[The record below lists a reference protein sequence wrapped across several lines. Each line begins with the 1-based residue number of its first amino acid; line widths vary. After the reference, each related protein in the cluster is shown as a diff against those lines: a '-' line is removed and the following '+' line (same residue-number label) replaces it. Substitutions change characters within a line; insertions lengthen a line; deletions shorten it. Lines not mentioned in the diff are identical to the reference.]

1 MDQAAPA
8 ALFRAFD
15 KCMNPLKKTERLP
28 PLPSGTG
35 RRFFLAIGVSR
46 YQHLSREEQLTRVG
60 EDVLAVRNLFT
71 GFGYESVLEGI
82 GDYGSAN
89 DIREKIRR
97 WVADV
102 GLDEEDTVVLY
113 FAGHGYAPD
122 RDRHYLC
129 CWDTRE
135 DTPASTALAT
145 EDLVRI
151 LCEGRLRRLLLVLD
165 TCSAGAGASDAAG
178 IALNTLAYRLTGGDV
193 STSVCFLSSA
203 RAKDLAQEG
212 AFAPALCEAV
222 ETATERAGQRQP
234 YLDLASVVQHVNDH
248 FAERGVSQ
256 RAELA
261 KGAGTGLDP
270 FLPNDSYRS
279 DLPSEGT
286 DLDFQRQ
293 AAELAEHYGPRS
305 RGVEFESEQG
315 RYFSGREWV
324 LRDLVS
330 WMTSPEGDG
339 RGRIVTGKPGCGK
352 SAVLGRIVTVSDR
365 EYRERLGLAESSDAA
380 LVPVGTVDAAVHA
393 RHKRL
398 EEIVERVSA
407 ALGSRAQ
414 TPSAAGLLQE
424 LAQRARVSER
434 PLVIVVDA
442 LDEAG
447 SGSAADFVGRGEPRR
462 IARELLRPMAEI
474 PGVRL
479 LVGTRRELVR
489 ALESVMAVIDLDTHP
504 ADTEADIRGYVRQ
517 VLLAS
522 DEADVRTPYRDRPE
536 LADLVARGVAS
547 RAAGVFLVAR
557 LTARSLRKEPTPI
570 DTSVSGWQ
578 RTLPSGV
585 GEAFDDYLAR
595 FGEEEDR
602 VRRLLTPLAFAEGQG
617 LPRGTT
623 WAAMATGLSEV
634 RCTDADISEVLR
646 FASDYVAEVV
656 EGERSVYRLYHQALA
671 DHLRAS
677 YTGFG
682 DPARAQERIVAA
694 LLGTVPRRLDGQGP
708 DWFSASAY
716 VRAHLATHASDTEH
730 LDALVADPVFL
741 LAAGQL
747 PLMRVLGRVS
757 GEEAQAARTAYEQ
770 VAHRLSERYPLK
782 DRTSDLQ
789 LSARRCGADA
799 LAERI
804 DKSGLPATWTTRWA
818 WWSTSG
824 AHRQLVGHTR
834 GVVCVATTAL
844 DGHRVAVTGSAD
856 RTVRIWDLSTQSQLG
871 DPPELPVRPTCLVVG
886 ELGEYSVALVGCID
900 GRLRI
905 VDLSTSRVLGEPL
918 EAHTNL
924 VTGAA
929 MASFGGRSLALTSSQ
944 DGTARLWDLD
954 TLRPLGAP
962 LEAHRS
968 SVNAAALASVG
979 GRLVGVTGGAD
990 RKAYVWDLTALLDDP
1005 RAQVRGDP
1013 FVAHTA
1019 EVSALLLMDTP
1030 HGPVVLSGDGEG
1042 MLNRWN
1048 PLTRQQIGEPAFVH
1062 PHVMPARAGVRSIDA
1077 GVFGGRG
1084 VVLTSGWEDARV
1096 WDLETMRQQGH
1107 PLRGHTQELN
1117 WAVLASQS
1125 DGAFA
1130 VTVSEDRTA
1139 RVWDLAADQP
1149 EIGHVETIDA
1159 VAAGT
1164 HEGRPYAVTGGAD
1177 GMLCVWDLSELRGIT
1192 RPLEGHHGAIRA
1204 VALSSVNGDLVAVT
1218 GGDDTSLRVWHP
1230 LRGRECARHL
1240 TGHTNAVTC
1249 LQMVG
1254 LNGRSLVL
1262 SGSEDGTIR
1271 LWDLGTGAEVVSPL
1285 TGQIGGI
1292 YQMRARVD
1300 SGVLRLLVRT
1310 TQNYLYLWSWEGRP
1324 ATSPERV
1331 AAREGWDEE
1340 LDRSTVGVGF
1350 VQGTP
1355 VALTTSGANDL
1366 LCYSVDRWE
1375 RVGRTVEGWGV
1386 QLLSVGNPPPTDDG
1400 HMAVL
1405 DFDRVFHLGNLVAG
1419 TRVGKPLNSSES
1431 GLMKGVFTQT
1441 AAGLGFLS
1449 VHNAQARLWDV
1460 SATSPVGE
1468 AFSGLDHELRGV
1480 DVDEA
1485 CGVVRAMGWDG
1496 TLRVHDADTGR
1507 LVQPLLT
1514 SKEGGAKLR
1523 RVSDTAHL
1531 VQRRQHM
1538 ELLDTATREVV
1549 AVFREHDMASWAEF
1563 AVHPLDGRAIVVTTG
1578 KDARLHV
1585 WDLAERT
1592 RTGEP
1597 LSGHTA
1603 TVRNLRTARIAGRDL
1618 LASASLDGTIRVW
1631 DLRTREPVAGPFG
1644 GAGEPMR
1651 AVDIAAVGEHGLL
1664 VGGTSKG
1671 SLHAWDPRDWS
1682 RIALPVPSLA
1692 DEIRDVRIARVAGV
1706 PLLVVSDSQGVIRVW
1721 NHATRAMVGEIG
1733 VGSSINDLSVTSA
1746 GHLYAAT
1753 GSGLVA
1759 LRLDTDSLTL
1769 P

>member
-1 MDQAAPA
+1 M
-8 ALFRAFD
+8 
-15 KCMNPLKKTERLP
+15 
-28 PLPSGTG
+28 PSGTG
-35 RRFFLAIGVSR
+35 RRFFLAVGVSR
-46 YQHLSREEQLTRVG
+46 YQHLSREEQLTGVG

-102 GLDEEDTVVLY
+102 ELGEEDVVVLY

-151 LCEGRLRRLLLVLD
+151 LCEGRLRRLLLILD
-165 TCSAGAGASDAAG
+165 TCAAGAGASDAAG

-203 RAKDLAQEG
+203 RAKDLAQDG
-212 AFAPALCEAV
+212 AFAPALREAV

-248 FAERGVSQ
+248 FAENGVPQ

-270 FLPNDSYRS
+270 FLPNDSYRA

-352 SAVLGRIVTVSDR
+352 SAVLGRVVTVSDR
-365 EYRERLGLAESSDAA
+365 EYRERLGLAESSDDT
-380 LVPVGTVDAAVHA
+380 LVPVGTVTAAVHA

-398 EEIVERVSA
+398 EEIVERVST
-407 ALGSRAQ
+407 ALGSRAR

-447 SGSAADFVGRGEPRR
+447 SGSTADFVGRGEPRR

-489 ALESVMAVIDLDTHP
+489 ALESVMTVIDLDTHP

-522 DEADVRTPYRDRPE
+522 DEADTRTPYRDRPE
-536 LADLVARGVAS
+536 LADRVARGVAG

-617 LPRGTT
+617 LPRGST
-623 WAAMATGLSEV
+623 WAAMAAGLSDAE
-634 RCTDADISEVLR
+634 CSDADISEVLR

-677 YTGFG
+677 YNGRG
-682 DPARAQERIVAA
+682 DATRAQERIVAA
-694 LLGTVPRRLDGQGP
+694 LLGTVPGRLDGQGP

-716 VRAHLATHASDTEH
+716 VRAHLATHASDTGH

-804 DKSGLPATWTTRWA
+804 DKSGLPSTWTTRWA

-824 AHRQLVGHTR
+824 AHRQLVGHTKE
-834 GVVCVATTAL
+834 VVCVATTAL

-871 DPPELPVRPTCLVVG
+871 DPLALPVRPTCLTLG
-886 ELGEYSVALVGCID
+886 ELDEYSVALVGGID

-905 VDLSTSRVLGEPL
+905 VDLSTSRVLGEQW

-924 VTGAA
+924 VTDVA
-929 MASFGGRSLALTSSQ
+929 MATFRGRTFALTSSQ

-954 TLRPLGAP
+954 TRSPLGGP
-962 LEAHRS
+962 LAAHRS
-968 SVNAAALASVG
+968 SVNAAALAPVG
-979 GRLVGVTGGAD
+979 DRLLGVTGGTD
-990 RKAYVWDLTALLDDP
+990 RRAYVWDLTALLDDP
-1005 RAQVRGDP
+1005 RAEVLGDA

-1019 EVSALLLMDTP
+1019 EVSTLLLTDTP
-1030 HGPVVLSGDGEG
+1030 EGPVVLSGDEEG

-1048 PLTRQQIGEPAFVH
+1048 PLNRQQIGEPTSVH
-1062 PHVMPARAGVRSIDA
+1062 PHVMPVRAGVRSIDA
-1077 GVFGGRG
+1077 GGFGERR

-1107 PLRGHTQELN
+1107 PLRGHTQALN
-1117 WAVLASQS
+1117 QAVLTSQA
-1125 DGAFA
+1125 DGVFA
-1130 VTVSEDRTA
+1130 VTVSDDRTA

-1149 EIGHVETIDA
+1149 ETGHVETINA
-1159 VAAGT
+1159 VTAAVHAGQS
-1164 HEGRPYAVTGGAD
+1164 YAATGGAE
-1177 GMLCVWDLSELRGIT
+1177 GMLCVWDLEELRGIA
-1192 RPLEGHHGAIRA
+1192 RPLESHHGAIRA
-1204 VALSSVNGDLVAVT
+1204 VAMTSVDGDLVAVT

-1230 LRGRECARHL
+1230 LRGRECVRHL

-1249 LQMVG
+1249 LQTVE
-1254 LNGRSLVL
+1254 LNGRSLVV

-1271 LWDLGTGAEVVSPL
+1271 LWDLGTGADVVSPL

-1292 YQMRARVD
+1292 HEMRARVD
-1300 SGVLRLLVRT
+1300 AGVLRLLVRT
-1310 TQNYLYLWSWEGRP
+1310 TQDYLYLWSWEGRP
-1324 ATSPERV
+1324 ATLPERV
-1331 AAREGWDEE
+1331 VGRESWDEA
-1340 LDRSTVGVGF
+1340 LDRGTIGIGF
-1350 VQGTP
+1350 VRGTP

-1366 LCYSVDRWE
+1366 CCYSVEHWQP
-1375 RVGRTVEGWGV
+1375 VGRALEGWGV
-1386 QLLSVGNPPPTDDG
+1386 QLLNFGARVTNDG
-1400 HMAVL
+1400 HTAVL
-1405 DFDRVFHLGNLVAG
+1405 DADRRLHLGDLLAG
-1419 TRVGKPLNSSES
+1419 ERLGRPLLSSEN
-1431 GLMKGVFTQT
+1431 GLIKGVFTET
-1441 AAGLGFLS
+1441 ATGLGFLS
-1449 VHNAQARLWDV
+1449 VQNAQARLWDV
-1460 SATSPVGE
+1460 ATTSPVGE
-1468 AFSGLDHELRGV
+1468 AFSGLDHQLRGV
-1480 DVDEA
+1480 SVDGA
-1485 CGVVRAMGWDG
+1485 QGRVHTMGADG
-1496 TLRVHDADTGR
+1496 TLRAHDADTGH
-1507 LVQPLLT
+1507 LAHPLLT
-1514 SKEGGAKLR
+1514 SQERGSRLC
-1523 RVSDTAHL
+1523 RVSDTTHL
-1531 VQRRQHM
+1531 VQRWRWM
-1538 ELLDTATREVV
+1538 ELVDTAAGEAV
-1549 AVFREHDMASWAEF
+1549 ASFHEQDLAPLTEF
-1563 AVHPLDGRAIVVTTG
+1563 AVHDLDGRTVVVTTG

-1592 RTGEP
+1592 RVGEP
-1597 LSGHTA
+1597 LGGHTA
-1603 TVRNLRTARIAGRDL
+1603 IVRNIRTVRIGDRHL
-1618 LASASLDGTIRVW
+1618 LASASADGTVRVW

-1644 GAGEPMR
+1644 EAGTRLR
-1651 AVDIAAVGEHGLL
+1651 AVDIADTGDGGLL
-1664 VGGTSKG
+1664 VGGGDKG
-1671 SLHAWDPRDWS
+1671 PLLAWNTRNWS
-1682 RIALPVPSLA
+1682 RTALPVPDLV
-1692 DEIRDVRIARVAGV
+1692 DGVRTIRIARVAGV
-1706 PLLVVSDSQGVIRVW
+1706 PLVVVSDLQGVIRAW
-1721 NHATRAMVGEIG
+1721 NHAAGTMVGEIG
-1733 VGSSINDLSVTSA
+1733 VGSLVHDLSVTPD
-1746 GHLYAAT
+1746 GNLYAAT
-1753 GSGLVA
+1753 DSGLVA
-1759 LRLDTDSLTL
+1759 LRLNTDSLTR

>member
-1 MDQAAPA
+1 M
-8 ALFRAFD
+8 
-15 KCMNPLKKTERLP
+15 
-28 PLPSGTG
+28 PSGTG
-35 RRFFLAIGVSR
+35 RRFFLAVGVSR
-46 YQHLSREEQLTRVG
+46 YQHLSREEQLTGVG

-102 GLDEEDTVVLY
+102 ELGEEDVVVLY

-151 LCEGRLRRLLLVLD
+151 LCEGRLRRLLLILD
-165 TCSAGAGASDAAG
+165 TCAAGAGASDAAG

-203 RAKDLAQEG
+203 RAKDLAQDG
-212 AFAPALCEAV
+212 AFAPALREAV

-248 FAERGVSQ
+248 FAENGVPQ

-270 FLPNDSYRS
+270 FLPNDSYRA

-352 SAVLGRIVTVSDR
+352 SAVLGRVVTVSDR
-365 EYRERLGLAESSDAA
+365 EYRERLGLAESSDDT
-380 LVPVGTVDAAVHA
+380 LVPVGTVTAAVHA

-398 EEIVERVSA
+398 EEIVERVFA
-407 ALGSRAQ
+407 ALGSRAR

-447 SGSAADFVGRGEPRR
+447 SGSTADFVGRGEPRR

-489 ALESVMAVIDLDTHP
+489 ALESVMTVIDLDTHP

-522 DEADVRTPYRDRPE
+522 DEADTRTPYRDRPE
-536 LADLVARGVAS
+536 LADRVARGVAG

-617 LPRGTT
+617 LPRGST
-623 WAAMATGLSEV
+623 WAAMAAGLSDAE
-634 RCTDADISEVLR
+634 CSDADISEVLR

-677 YTGFG
+677 YNGRG
-682 DPARAQERIVAA
+682 DATRAQERIVAA
-694 LLGTVPRRLDGQGP
+694 LLGTVPGRLDGQGP

-716 VRAHLATHASDTEH
+716 VRAHLATHASDTGH

-804 DKSGLPATWTTRWA
+804 DKSGLPSTWTTRWA

-824 AHRQLVGHTR
+824 AHRQLVGHTKP
-834 GVVCVATTAL
+834 VTCVATTAL

-856 RTVRIWDLSTQSQLG
+856 KTVRLWDLSTQSQMGGPL
-871 DPPELPVRPTCLVVG
+871 ELPVRPTCLAPG
-886 ELGEYSVALVGCID
+886 ELGEYSVALVGGID
-900 GRLRI
+900 GHLRI
-905 VDLSTSRVLGEPL
+905 VDLSTNRVLSEPWQ
-918 EAHTNL
+918 AHTNF
-924 VTGAA
+924 VTDVAVA
-929 MASFGGRSLALTSSQ
+929 NFRGRTFALTSSQ

-954 TLRPLGAP
+954 TRSPLGRP

-968 SVNAAALASVG
+968 SVRAAALAPVG
-979 GRLVGVTGGAD
+979 ERLIGVTGGAD
-990 RKAYVWDLTALLDDP
+990 RKAYVWDLTGLLDDP
-1005 RAQVRGDP
+1005 SAEVSGDP

-1019 EVSALLLMDTP
+1019 EVTALFLMDTP
-1030 HGPVVLSGDGEG
+1030 DGPVALSGDQEG

-1048 PLTRQQIGEPAFVH
+1048 PLNRQQIGEPTLVH
-1062 PHVMPARAGVRSIDA
+1062 PHVMSDRSSIRSIDV
-1077 GVFGGRG
+1077 GVSKGRKI
-1084 VVLTSGWEDARV
+1084 VLTSAWGDARV
-1096 WDLETMRQQGH
+1096 CDLETMRQQGH
-1107 PLRGHTQELN
+1107 PLRGHTLPLGG
-1117 WAVLASQS
+1117 AVLICQE
-1125 DGAFA
+1125 DETYA
-1130 VTVSEDRTA
+1130 VTVSGDRTA
-1139 RVWDLAADQP
+1139 RVWDLAAEQP
-1149 EIGHVETIDA
+1149 ETGHVDVIND
-1159 VAAGT
+1159 VAATT
-1164 HEGRPYAVTGGAD
+1164 HEGRSYAVTGGAE
-1177 GMLCVWDLSELRGIT
+1177 GVLCVWDLDELRGVT
-1192 RPLEGHHGAIRA
+1192 RPLEGNHGAIRA
-1204 VALSSVNGDLVAVT
+1204 VALASVDGDLVAVT
-1218 GGDDTSLRVWHP
+1218 GGDDTSLRVWRP
-1230 LRGRECARHL
+1230 LGGRECVRHL

-1249 LQMVG
+1249 LQLVE
-1254 LNGRSLVL
+1254 LHGRPLVI

-1271 LWDLGTGAEVVSPL
+1271 LWDLSTGAEAVSPL

-1292 YQMRARVD
+1292 REMRALVD
-1300 SGVLRLLVRT
+1300 SGGLRLVART
-1310 TQNYLYLWSWEGRP
+1310 TLDYLYLWSWKGGHDAP
-1324 ATSPERV
+1324 PERV
-1331 AAREGWDEE
+1331 VVREAWYEDLG
-1340 LDRSTVGVGF
+1340 RRTIGIGF
-1350 VQGTP
+1350 FRGAP
-1355 VALTTSGANDL
+1355 VAMITSGANDL
-1366 LCYSVDRWE
+1366 RCYSVDRWE
-1375 RVGRTVEGWGV
+1375 PVGSTIKGWGIALGTAILSSFTHDDHVAVVDGQGTIHLWRVESGSRVG
-1386 QLLSVGNPPPTDDG
+1386 
-1400 HMAVL
+1400 A
-1405 DFDRVFHLGNLVAG
+1405 
-1419 TRVGKPLNSSES
+1419 PLHSSEN
-1431 GLMKGVFTQT
+1431 GPGEGVFVET
-1441 AAGLGFLS
+1441 AAGLGYLA
-1449 VHNAQARLWDV
+1449 VRYAQARLWDV
-1460 SATSPVGE
+1460 RTTSAVGE
-1468 AFSGLDHELRGV
+1468 AFSGLEHALYS
-1480 DVDEA
+1480 A
-1485 CGVVRAMGWDG
+1485 CVNETGGVVWALGSDG
-1496 TLRVHDADTGR
+1496 TLRVHDAVTGR
-1507 LVQPLLT
+1507 LSQPVLT
-1514 SKEGGAKLR
+1514 SKEGASGLR
-1523 RVSDTAHL
+1523 RVSDTIHL
-1531 VQRRQHM
+1531 VQRWQRM
-1538 ELLDTATREVV
+1538 EVFDTSVREVV
-1549 AVFREHDMASWAEF
+1549 GSFHEKDLESYTEF
-1563 AVHPLDGRAIVVTTG
+1563 AVHTLDGRTVVVTVG
-1578 KDARLHV
+1578 RDARLHV
-1585 WDLAERT
+1585 WDLERRT
-1592 RTGEP
+1592 RVGEP

-1603 TVRNLRTARIAGRDL
+1603 QVYDLRTARIGDRDL
-1618 LASASLDGTIRVW
+1618 LVSASADGTIRVW
-1631 DLRTREPVAGPFG
+1631 DLQTLELIAGPFG
-1644 GAGEPMR
+1644 DDETRLYA
-1651 AVDIAAVGEHGLL
+1651 ADIADIGEHGILI
-1664 VGGTSKG
+1664 GGSRKG
-1671 SLHAWDPRDWS
+1671 FLYSWDPRDWS
-1682 RIALPVPSLA
+1682 RTALPVPRLTDGIQS
-1692 DEIRDVRIARVAGV
+1692 IRAVRVTGV
-1706 PLLVVSDSQGVIRVW
+1706 PLIVAADLEGVIRVW
-1721 NHATRAMVGEIG
+1721 NHATATMVGEIG
-1733 VGSSINDLSVTSA
+1733 VGNQINDLSVTPD
-1746 GHLYAAT
+1746 GNLYAAT
-1753 GSGLVA
+1753 DSGLVA
-1759 LRLDTDSLTL
+1759 LRLNTDSLAR